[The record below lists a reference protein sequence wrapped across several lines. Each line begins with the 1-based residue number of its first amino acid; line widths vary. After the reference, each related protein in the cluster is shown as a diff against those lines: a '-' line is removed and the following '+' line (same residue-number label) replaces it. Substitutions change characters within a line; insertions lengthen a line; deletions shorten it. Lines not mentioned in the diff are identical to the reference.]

1 MYETKKVAAVGLLLL
16 FVLPKIT
23 KGGTAVVPSIKNIP
37 NALPS
42 PVLTEGA
49 ANESYLG
56 ADANYYTR
64 SILNNN
70 LGSIILNPKARTNDP
85 WQGSLTSSQNTDGK
99 FEQFYTLAYGTRAML
114 KLLSNYINLHNRNTL
129 TKIILHWDLG
139 NPAYTAFLVSRTGF
153 GANQVLQADKTTL
166 KAIAQ
171 AIVRYETGL
180 EFLTDARFEQG
191 YNLL

>member
-1 MYETKKVAAVGLLLL
+1 MESRTKKAAVGLLLL
-16 FVLPKIT
+16 FVLPKVA
-23 KGGTAVVPSIKNIP
+23 KGATGVVPMANIP

-56 ADANYYTR
+56 ANYYTR

-85 WQGSLTSSQNTDGK
+85 WQGSLPLAQNTDGK

-153 GANQVLQADKTTL
+153 GANQVLQADKSTL
-166 KAIAQ
+166 KVIAQ

-180 EFLTDARFEQG
+180 EFLTNARFEQG